1 MVVVG
6 LGPVWVAVGVV
17 ELGFGRRKCWSG
29 GGSGGGG
36 GGGGGAVGLG
46 CRVNSVGHF
55 GER

>member
-36 GGGGGAVGLG
+36 GGGGAVGLG